1 MSAFWMM
8 MFAAGWV
15 FGGNLAAF
23 AAKLADAPGEPKLS
37 SVYPFTGQRGTTFTA
52 VVRGTALRD
61 ATSVF
66 VKNAPLLVAI
76 EAAEAEVPE
85 ATLSSAKPKT
95 PVDLIRL
102 RIQIEAGAKAGSYPI
117 RLVTP
122 HGLSNAIPISVFEQP
137 VTDEPAA
144 SHETPETAV
153 AIDKL
158 PAAMNGRIARRG
170 ETDYYAFH
178 AAAGE
183 TVTFEVISGLPS
195 TGGPGGNANGFDP
208 SLSLYE
214 QSGSWFDPKR
224 VNRIAFND
232 EPLWVTGKGTD
243 AYLVH
248 RFAKTGGYLVRV
260 EAFSGQGGPDY
271 GYQLRMLKGDT
282 PQERAPATR
291 NWEERKYD
299 RILST
304 DRLNELSERGGK
316 AREQAKIETYRTA
329 IASAASAPL
338 FRIPGTLEG
347 SIAQPGEAQRSR
359 FHLDGPQDIAI
370 EIETPDSQPPLF
382 NPIVR
387 LLNADGQEVATN
399 IFAGRGLCTGELN
412 KSLQSK
418 VIVPLRDAG
427 DYTVEVRDTTSDLG
441 GAEFRYRVLVR
452 PQIAHIGDV
461 KIEEDRVNVSP
472 GDAKSI
478 RVVFEREEDYRG
490 AVAVTVESLPPGVA
504 ALAGADFEPDKDAP
518 LHPGKRERYVPR
530 TERVVVVFTASADAV
545 VTKQPQLVRL
555 LVRPIVD
562 GKPGAVVDMKEI
574 PLMVVAK
581 P

>member
-1 MSAFWMM
+1 MSALWMT

-23 AAKLADAPGEPKLS
+23 AAAKLADVPGEPKLS
-37 SVYPFTGQRGTTFTA
+37 SVYPFTAQRGTAFTA
-52 VVRGTALRD
+52 VVRGTGLRG

-66 VKNAPLLVAI
+66 VKDAPMTITI
-76 EAAEAEVPE
+76 EAAEVE
-85 ATLSSAKPKT
+85 APDNSAKSKT

-102 RIQIEAGAKAGSYPI
+102 RIQIEAAAKAGRYPI

-122 HGLSNAIPISVFEQP
+122 RGISNAIPISVCEQP
-137 VTDEPAA
+137 VADEPAA
-144 SHETPETAV
+144 PHETPETAV
-153 AIDKL
+153 TIDKL

-178 AAAGE
+178 ATAGE

-195 TGGPGGNANGFDP
+195 TGAPGGNANGFDP
-208 SLSLYE
+208 SLSIYE

-232 EPLWVTGKGTD
+232 EPLWVIGKGTD
-243 AYLVH
+243 AYLMH
-248 RFAKTGGYLVRV
+248 RFAKTGDYLVRI
-260 EAFSGQGGPDY
+260 EAFSGQGGLDY
-271 GYQLRMLKGDT
+271 GYQLRMVAGEA
-282 PQERAPATR
+282 PQERSPVAR

-299 RILST
+299 RHLSA

-316 AREQAKIETYRTA
+316 PREQATIETYRTA
-329 IASAASAPL
+329 ATPPL

-347 SIAQPGEAQRSR
+347 SITQPGEAQRSR

-370 EIETPDSQPPLF
+370 EIETPASLPPLF

-387 LLNADGQEVATN
+387 LLNSAGQEVATN
-399 IFAGRGLCTGELN
+399 VQAGRGLCTGEMN
-412 KSLQSK
+412 KSLQPK
-418 VIVPLRDAG
+418 LIVPLRDAG
-427 DYTVEVRDTTSDLG
+427 DYTVEVRDTTSDLADPG
-441 GAEFRYRVLVR
+441 FRYRVLVR
-452 PQIAHIGDV
+452 PQIAHLGDV
-461 KIEEDRVNVSP
+461 KIEEDHVNVSP
-472 GDAKSI
+472 GDAKSV
-478 RVVFEREEDYRG
+478 RVVFDREEDYRG
-490 AVAVTVESLPPGVA
+490 AVAVTAESLPPGVQ

-518 LHPGKRERYVPR
+518 LHPGKRERYVAR
-530 TERVVVVFTASADAV
+530 TERVVVVFTASTDAV
-545 VTKQPQLVRL
+545 ITKQPQLVRL
-555 LVRPIVD
+555 MVRPIVD
-562 GKPGAVVDMKEI
+562 GKPGAVVSMKEI